1 MSYKHTFEMIGGDIV
16 VDGDLRL
23 VKGQEELR
31 QNIENRLSVNKNE
44 WFLNLGLGLD
54 YAAISGKG
62 ITDKEIELAIRECCL
77 QDSRVKEV
85 REVKV
90 TRNSRLRTADIDIT
104 IIDKEENAIYLKEVV
119 DIG

>member
-1 MSYKHTFEMIGGDIV
+1 MSYKHTFEMIDGDIV

-62 ITDKEIELAIRECCL
+62 ITDKQIELAIRECCL
-77 QDSRVKEV
+77 QDDRVKEV

-90 TRNSRLRTADIDIT
+90 SRDNRLRTADIEIV
-104 IIDKEENAIYLKEVV
+104 IIDKNDEDLYLKEVV

>member
-1 MSYKHTFEMIGGDIV
+1 MSYKHTFKMIGGDIV
-16 VDGDLRL
+16 VDGDLIL

-44 WFLNLGLGLD
+44 WFLNLGMGLD
-54 YAAISGKG
+54 YAAITGKG
-62 ITDKEIELAIRECCL
+62 ITDKQIELAIRECCL

-90 TRNSRLRTADIDIT
+90 SRDSRSRTVNIDIV
-104 IIDKEENAIYLKEVV
+104 IIDKNDKDLYLKEVV
-119 DIG
+119 DVG

>member
-1 MSYKHTFEMIGGDIV
+1 MIGGDIV
-16 VDGDLRL
+16 VVGDLVL
-23 VKGQEELR
+23 VKEQEELR

-44 WFLNLGLGLD
+44 WFLNLGMGLD
-54 YAAISGKG
+54 YATISGKG

-85 REVKV
+85 KEVKV
-90 TRNSRLRTADIDIT
+90 TRDSRLRTADIDIT

>member
-1 MSYKHTFEMIGGDIV
+1 MSYKNTFKMIGGDIV
-16 VDGDLRL
+16 VNGDLIL
-23 VKGQEELR
+23 VDGQEELR
-31 QNIENRLSVNKNE
+31 QNIENRLSVNKEE

-77 QDSRVKEV
+77 QDDRVKEV
-85 REVKV
+85 RDVKV
-90 TRNSRLRTADIDIT
+90 TRDSRLRTADIDIK